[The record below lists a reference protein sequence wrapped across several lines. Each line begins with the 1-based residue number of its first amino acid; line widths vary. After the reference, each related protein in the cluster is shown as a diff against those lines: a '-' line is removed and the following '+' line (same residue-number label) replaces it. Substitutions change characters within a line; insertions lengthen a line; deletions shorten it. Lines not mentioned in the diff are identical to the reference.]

1 MSCWCCA
8 TSNKRAEI
16 LPLGLLV
23 PTPGSGPRWRDLPQ
37 GPRRSHHSVRVSD
50 LASRS
55 LGSHL
60 LTHLLPQCLSMT
72 QRPCHQWD
80 RAGASWELQDEV
92 PRGRSD
98 SGTAVQS
105 HWSCHPNLGQGSWLW
120 GWQPIL
126 GQGHLDQN
134 LLGVRGQREARPHP
148 HCPGETGTLPAGP
161 RSPAERWALRLP
173 VEPSRKLP
181 PNDSLLN
188 GPEYPHDLAGAVMT
202 SARGQRLVHVFS

>member
-37 GPRRSHHSVRVSD
+37 GTRHSHHSVRVSD
-50 LASRS
+50 LVSRS

-60 LTHLLPQCLSMT
+60 LTHLLPRCLSMT

-105 HWSCHPNLGQGSWLW
+105 HWSRHPNLGQGSWLW
-120 GWQPIL
+120 GGSQFWARVIL
-126 GQGHLDQN
+126 TRTLLVSGAGGKPGPTPTAQGRQGHCQLAPGAQP
-134 LLGVRGQREARPHP
+134 RG
-148 HCPGETGTLPAGP
+148 GP
-161 RSPAERWALRLP
+161 
-173 VEPSRKLP
+173 
-181 PNDSLLN
+181 
-188 GPEYPHDLAGAVMT
+188 
-202 SARGQRLVHVFS
+202 